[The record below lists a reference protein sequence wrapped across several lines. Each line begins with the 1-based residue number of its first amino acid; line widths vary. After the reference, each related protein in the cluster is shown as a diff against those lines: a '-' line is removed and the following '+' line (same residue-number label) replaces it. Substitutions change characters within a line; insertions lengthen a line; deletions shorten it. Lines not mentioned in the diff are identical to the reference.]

1 MKQFIGYSKNG
12 DCKEAFKGLEN
23 PVAIVYI
30 AGKEIF
36 EKVTKDVTAMFPG
49 VETIGCVGQSYY
61 MENINLTGLTVVGF
75 YGKARAVA
83 GAIEDVTM
91 PLVNVSEIEEKMNKI
106 GAAEKDTV
114 CLDFACGNDAQLVTT
129 MNIALRK
136 KNISLVGGTAWEDTV
151 AYNGKIYHNAAV
163 YLFLKNLEGKI
174 KAYRENIYEARES
187 GEHFI
192 ATKVDTAKS
201 IIYELDNKPVQ
212 KVYMEALGVSE
223 RDLPDQTFIN
233 PLGRYIGNE
242 IYLISLKSKVENGG
256 LECYKRVNS
265 MDILTI
271 MQLMDYEQIVQNTL
285 EGMKQE
291 FSKVSGIFSINCVF
305 RYLLFEQKNF
315 TAKYL
320 QCVKQIGPHAGLIG
334 LGEHYNTQ
342 HVNQTM
348 SCFVFE

>member
-12 DCKEAFKGLEN
+12 DCKEAFNGLSN
-23 PVAIVYI
+23 PIAIVYI
-30 AGKEIF
+30 AGKDIF
-36 EKVTKDVTAMFPG
+36 EKVTKDVTMMYPG
-49 VETIGCVGQSYY
+49 VATIGCVGQSYY
-61 MENINLTGLTVVGF
+61 MENINLTGLTAVGF
-75 YGKARAVA
+75 FGNAKASV
-83 GAIEDVTM
+83 GAIEDVMT
-91 PLVNVSEIEEKMNKI
+91 PLVNVSEIEENMKKV
-106 GAAEKDTV
+106 GASERDTV

-129 MNIALRK
+129 MNIVLNK
-136 KNISLVGGTAWEDTV
+136 KGISLVGGTAWEDTV
-151 AYNGKIYHNAAV
+151 ACNGKIYHGAAV
-163 YLFLKNLEGKI
+163 YMFLKNLDGKI
-174 KAYRENIYEARES
+174 KTYRENIYEAKAS

-192 ATKVDTAKS
+192 ATKVDTEKS
-201 IIYELDNKPVQ
+201 IIYEVDNKPVQ

-223 RDLPDQTFIN
+223 KELPDQTFIN

-271 MQLMDYEQIVQNTL
+271 MQLMDYEKIVQDTL
-285 EGMKQE
+285 DDMKRD
-291 FSKVSGIFSINCVF
+291 FNRVSGIFSINCVF

-315 TAKYL
+315 TGKYL

-348 SCFVFE
+348 SCCVFE